1 MNILVQV
8 LVICQDARNVIV
20 PTVGPGARPMRWT
33 ACTTG
38 MDEWTWLE
46 QNVMGAF
53 DRRVHDYEKII
64 VIYRW
69 PVPGPWMNTYVTTSD
84 ISNQEKAAVMRT
96 HVNLG
101 HPQTREFVRL
111 LKAAGTRDD
120 IINYVLREFE
130 CPGCQVEKRPP
141 TRLPA
146 ATPRTYDF
154 NVVVGVD
161 ILFVHGENNRA
172 EYPVLNITCWGTLY
186 STFGLVDL
194 HRRTAELAWMAF
206 TRLWLRT
213 LGAPQFIIFD
223 QGNEFVGTR
232 FQQGL
237 EQHGICPVEISRDA
251 PFENGVTERRG
262 GLFKDLYYKTRELV
276 QPQNPVEVETMIFE
290 VSWALQTLVNRSGF
304 SPAQRVL
311 GRQPQVAL
319 EALSDHGLYH
329 LSSSQDRAWAEA
341 ERIRRAAREALVQLD
356 AKERLSRARRSRPR
370 RELEKRQF
378 VEGEP
383 VMLWRQGRRGALAKV
398 GPCFVVL
405 QRDHTVWV
413 TRRGELYK
421 CHVSQV
427 FPMGSLERQGLEAIP
442 LDLLQAK
449 EQLRYNSEKLTYT
462 DVSQENQDD
471 DGEQRRSKGP
481 PDGPIHESPSEPHA
495 LPIRESCQNL
505 MHYQSVKVRQNLMH
519 YQSVKVRQNLMHYQS
534 VKVRQNLMHYL
545 VPWKSQMMIKK
556 QVVSRLGRLG
566 QRDRHPVLPVLVKA
580 ARAVVGHQH
589 CQFRQARSPGWR
601 SGHQV
606 GMVPGFVVG
615 HVSMQ
620 MHVASE
626 PLRLWDHCGAM

>member
-1 MNILVQV
+1 
-8 LVICQDARNVIV
+8 
-20 PTVGPGARPMRWT
+20 
-33 ACTTG
+33 
-38 MDEWTWLE
+38 
-46 QNVMGAF
+46 
-53 DRRVHDYEKII
+53 
-64 VIYRW
+64 
-69 PVPGPWMNTYVTTSD
+69 
-84 ISNQEKAAVMRT
+84 
-96 HVNLG
+96 
-101 HPQTREFVRL
+101 
-111 LKAAGTRDD
+111 
-120 IINYVLREFE
+120 
-130 CPGCQVEKRPP
+130 
-141 TRLPA
+141 
-146 ATPRTYDF
+146 
-154 NVVVGVD
+154 
-161 ILFVHGENNRA
+161 
-172 EYPVLNITCWGTLY
+172 
-186 STFGLVDL
+186 
-194 HRRTAELAWMAF
+194 
-206 TRLWLRT
+206 
-213 LGAPQFIIFD
+213 
-223 QGNEFVGTR
+223 
-232 FQQGL
+232 
-237 EQHGICPVEISRDA
+237 
-251 PFENGVTERRG
+251 
-262 GLFKDLYYKTRELV
+262 
-276 QPQNPVEVETMIFE
+276 
-290 VSWALQTLVNRSGF
+290 
-304 SPAQRVL
+304 
-311 GRQPQVAL
+311 
-319 EALSDHGLYH
+319 
-329 LSSSQDRAWAEA
+329 
-341 ERIRRAAREALVQLD
+341 
-356 AKERLSRARRSRPR
+356 
-370 RELEKRQF
+370 
-378 VEGEP
+378 
-383 VMLWRQGRRGALAKV
+383 MLWRQGRRGALAKV

-519 YQSVKVRQNLMHYQS
+519 YQPVKVRQNLMHYQS

-589 CQFRQARSPGWR
+589 CQFRQTRSPGWR